1 MTHSS
6 SQIARHSPAAL
17 YLFLEAVRC
26 WSAARRAGQPVL
38 IRLHGRLGHHGWA
51 QLLPAIDSLLEL
63 TETMLGRRLKTGRGP
78 ALTEDE
84 NMLINLLQGR
94 RIAPVAHACSD
105 AVACA
110 FCGAVRSVQILMD
123 MELGRTGQRQAA

>member
-1 MTHSS
+1 MTHPSS
-6 SQIARHSPAAL
+6 LIARHSPAAL

-38 IRLHGRLGHHGWA
+38 ARLHARLGHHGWA
-51 QLLPAIDSLLEL
+51 QLLPAIDSLMAL
-63 TETMLGRRLKTGRGP
+63 TETALGRRLATGRGP
-78 ALTEDE
+78 LLSEDE

-94 RIAPVAHACSD
+94 RIAPVVHACSD

-110 FCGAVRSVQILMD
+110 FCSAVRSVQILMD
-123 MELGRTGQRQAA
+123 MELGRPGQRQAA